1 MPSRAERRGAGLFAL
16 LALAVPPGTAAAQA
30 VRAESGAPPPGG
42 LEGRPVVLVTGSTN
56 GLGREVALAMAAT
69 GAHIIVHGRDR
80 DRGLEVVERIAAAG
94 TGSASFHAAD
104 LGSMAEV
111 RALGEAVLRDHDRLD
126 VLVNNAG
133 IWLTGE
139 TTRRMSVD
147 GHELTFA
154 VNYLSH
160 FLLTRILLPIIP
172 ASPASRI
179 VNVSSGAQAPIDFR
193 DPMLAEGYTG
203 SRAYAQSKLAQIL
216 FTLDLADELADREI
230 RVNAL
235 HPATLMDTNMVLS
248 AGVRPRSSVEEGLE
262 AVMRLIISEEIGSG
276 GYFDGLRPARAHA
289 QAYDGEARARLR
301 HLSEELTRR

>member
-1 MPSRAERRGAGLFAL
+1 MPSLAERRGAGLFAL
-16 LALAVPPGTAAAQA
+16 LALAVPPGAGGQA
-30 VRAESGAPPPGG
+30 VRTEPGAPASEG
-42 LEGRPVVLVTGSTN
+42 LEGRPVVLVTGSTS

-69 GAHIIVHGRDR
+69 GAHVIVHGRDR
-80 DRGLEVVERIAAAG
+80 DRGLEVVERIAAG
-94 TGSASFHAAD
+94 GVGSGSFYAAD
-104 LGSMAEV
+104 LSSLGEV
-111 RALGEAVLRDHDRLD
+111 RAFGEAVLRDHDHLD

-139 TTRRMSVD
+139 TTRRRSVD

-160 FLLTRILLPIIP
+160 FLLTRILLPVIP
-172 ASPASRI
+172 HSPASRI

-193 DPMLAEGYTG
+193 DPMLAEGYSG

-216 FTLDLADELADREI
+216 FTMDLADEFADRGI

-235 HPATLMDTNMVLS
+235 HPATFMDTNMVLS

-262 AVMRLIISEEIGSG
+262 AVMQLIVSEEIGSG

-301 HLSEELTRR
+301 RLSEELTRR

>member
-1 MPSRAERRGAGLFAL
+1 MPSRTEHRGAGLSAL
-16 LALAVPPGTAAAQA
+16 LAAGRPPGAGARAVPTEPGASPT
-30 VRAESGAPPPGG
+30 GAH
-42 LEGRPVVLVTGSTN
+42 EGHPVVLVTGSTN
-56 GLGREVALAMAAT
+56 GLGREVAFAMAAT
-69 GAHIIVHGRDR
+69 GAHVIVHGRDR
-80 DRGLEVVERIAAAG
+80 DRGLDVVERIAAAG
-94 TGSASFHAAD
+94 AGSASFYAAD

-111 RALGEAVLRDHDRLD
+111 RALGEVVLRDHDRLD

-193 DPMLAEGYTG
+193 DPMFAAGYTG

-216 FTLDLADELADREI
+216 FTFDLAEELADTGI

-235 HPATLMDTNMVLS
+235 HPATFMDTNMVLS

-262 AVMRLIISEEIGSG
+262 AVMQLIVSGDIGSG

-289 QAYDGEARARLR
+289 HAYDREARARLR
-301 HLSEELTRR
+301 RLSEELTRH

>member
-1 MPSRAERRGAGLFAL
+1 MPSRTECRRAGLFAL
-16 LALAVPPGTAAAQA
+16 PAVAVSRGAGARA
-30 VRAESGAPPPGG
+30 VRPEPGVSPHGAP
-42 LEGRPVVLVTGSTN
+42 EGRPVVLVTGSTD
-56 GLGREVALAMAAT
+56 GLGREVALATAAT
-69 GAHIIVHGRDR
+69 GAHVIVHGRDR

-94 TGSASFHAAD
+94 AGSASFHAAD

-111 RALGEAVLRDHDRLD
+111 RALGEAVLGDHDRLD

-133 IWLTGE
+133 IWRPGE
-139 TTRRMSVD
+139 TARRTSVD

-160 FLLTRILLPIIP
+160 FLLTRILLPVIP

-179 VNVSSGAQAPIDFR
+179 VNVSSGAQAPIDFD
-193 DPMLAEGYTG
+193 DPMLSEGYTG

-216 FTLDLADELADREI
+216 FTFDLAEELADTGI

-235 HPATLMDTNMVLS
+235 HPATFMDTTMVLS
-248 AGVRPRSSVEEGLE
+248 AGVRPRSSVEEGLG
-262 AVMRLIISEEIGSG
+262 AVMALIISGEIGSG

-301 HLSEELTRR
+301 RLSEALTRR